1 MFLIILV
8 VVLIAVSLWI
18 GITLVLPPMT
28 SSTATATDDKTSQSP
43 AQSSTQPS
51 AQSSNEDVIPIET
64 PTPAI
69 MEKPD
74 FPDACYDKIAVRE
87 KGRVYV
93 FKSKLPLEE
102 GVNPKIFADL
112 PTYRVWAEQ
121 MLGEGM
127 RCPILYYN
135 PGEPAFIHPEEQYP
149 PEVAMTRAA
158 VEEGK
163 RYRAEVEVEY
173 NPRNPPYVTTDGSVK
188 VDTLEIRDH
197 KSSYIRS
204 AMTEPGRYLAAND
217 SVEDPT
223 PMDAPA
229 YAEAKGKLT
238 KVHPEDYFSRSRRDA
253 MGLGADQSLPAP
265 PHNIRD
271 VPEWKVRE
279 LLKSADPALAGASL
293 RRTGISQ
300 YQIESIPERQ
310 KERERDMVKGWSG
323 SYVDSPMPLDLLAY
337 GGTIVPVKNV
347 NRLFQ

>member
-8 VVLIAVSLWI
+8 TVLIAVSLWI

-28 SSTATATDDKTSQSP
+28 SSGTS
-43 AQSSTQPS
+43 TPS
-51 AQSSNEDVIPIET
+51 VSLPQTNNAVKSDEEPVIPVET
-64 PTPAI
+64 PTQSI

-74 FPDACYDKIAVRE
+74 FPDACYDKITLRE

-121 MLGEGM
+121 ILGEGM
-127 RCPILYYN
+127 RCPVLFYD
-135 PGEPAFIHPEEQYP
+135 PSAPAYIHPEEEYP

-163 RYRAEVEVEY
+163 RYKAEVEVEF
-173 NPRNPPYVTTDGSVK
+173 NPRNPPYVVTDGSVK

-197 KSSYIRS
+197 KSSYIRT
-204 AMTEPGRYLAAND
+204 AMTEPARYVPHD
-217 SVEDPT
+217 SVNDPET
-223 PMDAPA
+223 EMGPA

-238 KVHPEDYFSRSRRDA
+238 KVHPEDYFTRSRRDA
-253 MGLGADQSLPAP
+253 LGLGADQSLPAP
-265 PHNIRD
+265 PRNLRD

-279 LLKSADPALAGASL
+279 LLKSADPSLAGASL

-310 KERERDMVKGWSG
+310 RERERDMVKGWSG